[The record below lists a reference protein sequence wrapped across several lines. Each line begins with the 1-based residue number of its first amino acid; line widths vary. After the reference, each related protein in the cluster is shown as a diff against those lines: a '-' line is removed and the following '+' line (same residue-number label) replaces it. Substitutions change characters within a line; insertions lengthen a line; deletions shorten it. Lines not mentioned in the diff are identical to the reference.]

1 MSPGFPRFFSSLSVP
16 ELYRQVPQGGA
27 SEVLKE
33 LVPGDLNLAQDAVEQ
48 PRANHFAGVN
58 RNDGFSSI
66 AMPQEMVAP
75 PHTDLFK
82 SHPLQSQQ
90 KLFA

>member
-1 MSPGFPRFFSSLSVP
+1 MRVLAAPMVRV
-16 ELYRQVPQGGA
+16 RA
-27 SEVLKE
+27 SELLKKF
-33 LVPGDLNLAQDAVEQ
+33 VPGDLNLTQDAVEQ
-48 PRANHFAGVN
+48 PRANHFARVN

-66 AMPQEMVAP
+66 AMPQEMVAA

>member
-1 MSPGFPRFFSSLSVP
+1 MRVLAAPMVRV
-16 ELYRQVPQGGA
+16 RA
-27 SEVLKE
+27 SELLKQ

>member
-1 MSPGFPRFFSSLSVP
+1 
-16 ELYRQVPQGGA
+16 
-27 SEVLKE
+27 
-33 LVPGDLNLAQDAVEQ
+33 
-48 PRANHFAGVN
+48 VN

-82 SHPLQSQQ
+82 SHPLKSQQ

>member
-1 MSPGFPRFFSSLSVP
+1 MVRV
-16 ELYRQVPQGGA
+16 RA
-27 SEVLKE
+27 SELLKQ

-48 PRANHFAGVN
+48 SRTNYFAGVN
-58 RNDGFSSI
+58 WNHGFSSI

-82 SHPLQSQQ
+82 FHPLQSQQ
-90 KLFA
+90 KLFS